1 MRRKVI
7 PAFHAALSLAVLF
20 LGGCAGPAQLKVE
33 PIATTENPAAQIN
46 RLENDVGTARKDQ
59 VNALSPTWF
68 AKAETSLN
76 GAKKGLARGESLSEI
91 LQNVAVGRA
100 QLQQAGEMA
109 KVSKATLPDAIKA
122 RDLAMGAGATEF
134 GRDFAEVEDSFLD
147 LTKAIE
153 NNDLDWARRHQG
165 RVVNAFDQLELRAI
179 KEKTLGEARGLIE
192 KAEREGA
199 KKLAPKTLEV
209 AKRKLAEADKFIS
222 GQRYQKEKLQEVASD
237 VVFHARRL
245 AQVTRESEKVKTMQ
259 PEQITLWVEGIL
271 GRVTGKLAAPDM
283 RNENFNV
290 QEENILGSIDGL
302 QKDQKFLA
310 EKVKTQQAEIETKKK
325 ELADL
330 QESTRRQL
338 ASLDEASQKKIAALD
353 EASRKQITAL
363 KGEAAQVRAEKE
375 RLAAERE
382 FQLKYNDV
390 RTFFAPDE
398 AEVYKEGNHLVIRMR
413 AIRFPV
419 GKAVIMPDNYG
430 LLSNVQRAIRTFG
443 EPDVTVEGHTDS
455 TGTKVLNDHLSQKRA
470 EAVRSYLVA
479 NETLPEDRIFAVGYG
494 SSRPLATNDTEEGR
508 AINRRID
515 VVITPVFQTS
525 Q

>member
-1 MRRKVI
+1 MRREGI
-7 PAFHAALSLAVLF
+7 PAFLAALSLAVLI
-20 LGGCAGPAQLKVE
+20 LGGCAGPAQLQVE
-33 PIATTENPAAQIN
+33 TIATTENPAAQIN
-46 RLENDVGTARKDQ
+46 SLENDMGAARKDQ
-59 VNALSPTWF
+59 INVLSPTWF
-68 AKAETSLN
+68 AKAETSLTS
-76 GAKKGLARGESLSEI
+76 AKKGLEGGESLSEI
-91 LQNVAVGRA
+91 LKNVAVGRA

-109 KVSKATLPDAIKA
+109 KVSKATLPEAIKA
-122 RDLAMGAGATEF
+122 RDLAMAAGATTF
-134 GRDFAEVEDSFLD
+134 GRDFGEVEESFLD

-179 KEKTLGEARGLIE
+179 KEKTLGEARDLIDN
-192 KAEREGA
+192 AERKGA
-199 KKLAPKTLEV
+199 KKLAPGTLTV
-209 AKRKLAEADKFIS
+209 AKRKLAEADAFIS
-222 GQRYQKEKLQEVASD
+222 GQRYQKEKLQQVASD

-245 AQVTRESEKVKTMQ
+245 VQITQESEKVKTMQ

-271 GRVTGKLAAPDM
+271 GRVTEKLAAPDM
-283 RNENFNV
+283 RNENFTV

-310 EKVKTQQAEIETKKK
+310 EKVKIQQAEIETRKK

-330 QESTRRQL
+330 RESTRKQL

-353 EASRKQITAL
+353 EASRKQIAAL

-382 FQLKYNDV
+382 FQLKFNDV

-398 AEVYKEGNHLVIRMR
+398 AEVYKEGNHLVIRLR

-455 TGTKVLNDHLSQKRA
+455 TGTKALNDHLSQQRA

-479 NETLPEDRIFAVGYG
+479 NGTLPEDRIFAVGYG
-494 SSRPLATNDTEEGR
+494 PSRPLATNDTEEGR

-515 VVITPVFQTS
+515 LVITPVSKTS

>member
-1 MRRKVI
+1 MRREGNPV
-7 PAFHAALSLAVLF
+7 FLAALSLAVLF
-20 LGGCAGPAQLKVE
+20 LGGCAGPAKLQVE
-33 PIATTENPAAQIN
+33 TIATTENPAAQIN
-46 RLENDVGTARKDQ
+46 RLETDMGTARKDQ
-59 VNALSPTWF
+59 INVLSPTWF
-68 AKAETSLN
+68 AKSETSLN
-76 GAKKGLARGESLSEI
+76 FATKGLERGESLSEI
-91 LQNVAVGRA
+91 LKNVAVGRA

-109 KVSKATLPDAIKA
+109 KVTRATLPDAIKA
-122 RDLAMGAGATEF
+122 RDLAMAAGATEF
-134 GRDFAEVEDSFLD
+134 GRDFGEVEESFLD

-165 RVVNAFDQLELRAI
+165 RVANAFDQLELRAI
-179 KEKTLGEARGLIE
+179 KEKTLGEARGLID

-199 KKLAPKTLEV
+199 KKLAPGTLDV

-222 GQRYQKEKLQEVASD
+222 GQRYQKEKVQEIASD

-245 AQVTRESEKVKTMQ
+245 VQVTRESEKVRTMQ

-290 QEENILGSIDGL
+290 QEENVLGSIDGL

-330 QESTRRQL
+330 QESTRKQL
-338 ASLDEASQKKIAALD
+338 ASLDEAS
-353 EASRKQITAL
+353 RKQIVAL
-363 KGEAAQVRAEKE
+363 EGEAAQVRAEKE

-398 AEVYKEGNHLVIRMR
+398 AEVYKEGNHLVIRLR

-430 LLSNVQRAIRTFG
+430 LLSKVQRAIRTFG

-455 TGTKVLNDHLSQKRA
+455 TGTKILNDHLSQQRA
-470 EAVRSYLVA
+470 EAVRSYFVA
-479 NETLPEDRIFAVGYG
+479 NGTLPEDRIFAVGYG
-494 SSRPLATNDTEEGR
+494 PSRPLATNDTEDGR

-515 VVITPVFQTS
+515 VVITPVSKTS

>member
-1 MRRKVI
+1 MRREGI
-7 PAFHAALSLAVLF
+7 PAFLAALSLAVLF

-46 RLENDVGTARKDQ
+46 ALENDMGAARKDQ
-59 VNALSPTWF
+59 VNVLSPTWF

-76 GAKKGLARGESLSEI
+76 FATKGLQRGESLSEI

-100 QLQQAGEMA
+100 QLRQAGEMA

-122 RDLAMGAGATEF
+122 RDLAMAAGATEF
-134 GRDFAEVEDSFLD
+134 GRDFGEVEESFLD

-179 KEKTLGEARGLIE
+179 KEKTLGEARGLID

-199 KKLAPKTLEV
+199 KKLTPETLAL

-222 GQRYQKEKLQEVASD
+222 GQRYQKEKVQEVASD
-237 VVFHARRL
+237 AVFHARRL
-245 AQVTRESEKVKTMQ
+245 FQVTRESEKVKTMR
-259 PEQITLWVEGIL
+259 PEQITLWVEEIL
-271 GRVTGKLAAPDM
+271 GRMTEKLAAPDM
-283 RNENFNV
+283 RNEDFNV

-330 QESTRRQL
+330 QESTRKQL
-338 ASLDEASQKKIAALD
+338 ASLDEAS
-353 EASRKQITAL
+353 RKQIVAL
-363 KGEAAQVRAEKE
+363 ESEAARVRAEKE

-398 AEVYKEGNHLVIRMR
+398 AEVYKEGNHLVIRLR

-419 GKAVIMPDNYG
+419 GKEVIMPENYG
-430 LLSNVQRAIRTFG
+430 LLSKVQRAIRTFG

-455 TGTKVLNDHLSQKRA
+455 TGTKALNDHLSQKRA
-470 EAVRSYLVA
+470 EAVRSYFVA
-479 NETLPEDRIFAVGYG
+479 NGTLPEDHIFAVGYG
-494 SSRPLATNDTEEGR
+494 PSRPLATNDTEEGR

-515 VVITPVFQTS
+515 VVITPVSQTS
-525 Q
+525 R

>member
-1 MRRKVI
+1 MRREGI
-7 PAFHAALSLAVLF
+7 PVFLAALSLAVLF

-33 PIATTENPAAQIN
+33 PIATTENPTAQIN
-46 RLENDVGTARKDQ
+46 RLENDMGAARKDQ
-59 VNALSPTWF
+59 INVLSPTWF

-76 GAKKGLARGESLSEI
+76 GAKKGLQRGESLSEI
-91 LQNVAVGRA
+91 LQNVAVGQA
-100 QLQQAGEMA
+100 QLRQAGELA

-122 RDLAMGAGATEF
+122 RDLAMAAGATEF
-134 GRDFAEVEDSFLD
+134 GRDFGEVEESFLD

-165 RVVNAFDQLELRAI
+165 GVVNAFDQLELRAI
-179 KEKTLGEARGLIE
+179 KEKTLGEARGLID

-199 KKLAPKTLEV
+199 RKLTPGTLAV
-209 AKRKLAEADKFIS
+209 AKRKLAEADAFIS
-222 GQRYQKEKLQEVASD
+222 GQRYQKEKVQEVASD

-245 AQVTRESEKVKTMQ
+245 TQVTQESEKVKTMQ

-310 EKVKTQQAEIETKKK
+310 EKVKTQQVEIETKKK

-330 QESTRRQL
+330 QESTRKQL
-338 ASLDEASQKKIAALD
+338 ASLDEAS
-353 EASRKQITAL
+353 RKQIVAL
-363 KGEAAQVRAEKE
+363 EGEAAQVRAEKE

-382 FQLKYNDV
+382 FQLKFNDV
-390 RTFFAPDE
+390 RTFFSPDE
-398 AEVYKEGNHLVIRMR
+398 AEVYKEGNHLVIRLR

-419 GKAVIMPDNYG
+419 GKEVIMPENYG
-430 LLSNVQRAIRTFG
+430 LLSKVQRAIRTFG

-470 EAVRSYLVA
+470 EAVRSYFVA
-479 NETLPEDRIFAVGYG
+479 NGTLPEDRIFAVGYG
-494 SSRPLATNDTEEGR
+494 PSRPLATNDTEEGR

-515 VVITPVFQTS
+515 LVITPVFQTS

>member
-1 MRRKVI
+1 MRREGI
-7 PAFHAALSLAVLF
+7 PAFLAALSLAVLI

-33 PIATTENPAAQIN
+33 PIATTENPTAQIN
-46 RLENDVGTARKDQ
+46 RLENDMGTARKDQ
-59 VNALSPTWF
+59 INVLSPTWF
-68 AKAETSLN
+68 AKAETSLTV
-76 GAKKGLARGESLSEI
+76 AKKGLKRGESLSEI

-122 RDLAMGAGATEF
+122 RDLAMAAGATEF
-134 GRDFAEVEDSFLD
+134 GRDFGEVEESFLD

-165 RVVNAFDQLELRAI
+165 GVVNAFDQLELRAI
-179 KEKTLGEARGLIE
+179 KEKTLGEARGLID

-199 KKLAPKTLEV
+199 KRLAPGTLEV

-259 PEQITLWVEGIL
+259 PEQITLWVEEIL
-271 GRVTGKLAAPDM
+271 SRVTGKLAAPDM
-283 RNENFNV
+283 RNEKFSV

-310 EKVKTQQAEIETKKK
+310 EKVKIQQAEIETRNK

-338 ASLDEASQKKIAALD
+338 ASLDEATQKKIAALD
-353 EASRKQITAL
+353 EASREQIAAL
-363 KGEAAQVRAEKE
+363 KDEAAQVRAEKE

-455 TGTKVLNDHLSQKRA
+455 TGTKALNDHLSQKRA

-479 NETLPEDRIFAVGYG
+479 NGTLPEDRIFAVGYG
-494 SSRPLATNDTEEGR
+494 PSRPLATNDTEEGR

-515 VVITPVFQTS
+515 LVITPVSQTS

>member
-1 MRRKVI
+1 MRREGV
-7 PAFHAALSLAVLF
+7 PGFLVALSLAVLF

-33 PIATTENPAAQIN
+33 PIATTENPTAQIN
-46 RLENDVGTARKDQ
+46 RLENDMGTARKDQ
-59 VNALSPTWF
+59 INVLSPTWF

-76 GAKKGLARGESLSEI
+76 SAKKGLERGESLSEI
-91 LQNVAVGRA
+91 LKNVAVGRA

-109 KVSKATLPDAIKA
+109 KVTKATLPDVIKA
-122 RDLAMGAGATEF
+122 RDLAMAAGATAL
-134 GRDFAEVEDSFLD
+134 GRDFGEVEESFLD
-147 LTKAIE
+147 LSKAIE

-165 RVVNAFDQLELRAI
+165 RVADDFDQLELRAI
-179 KEKTLGEARGLIE
+179 KEKTLGEARSLID

-199 KKLAPKTLEV
+199 KKLTPETLDV

-222 GQRYQKEKLQEVASD
+222 GQRYQKEKVQEVASD
-237 VVFHARRL
+237 AVFHARRL

-259 PEQITLWVEGIL
+259 PEKITLWVEGIL
-271 GRVTGKLAAPDM
+271 NKVTGKLAAPDM

-330 QESTRRQL
+330 QESTRKQL
-338 ASLDEASQKKIAALD
+338 ASLDEAS
-353 EASRKQITAL
+353 RKQIVAL
-363 KGEAAQVRAEKE
+363 ESEAAKVRAEKE

-398 AEVYKEGNHLVIRMR
+398 AEVYKEGNHLVIRLR

-419 GKAVIMPDNYG
+419 GKEVIMPDNYG
-430 LLSNVQRAIRTFG
+430 LLSKVQRAIRTFG

-455 TGTKVLNDHLSQKRA
+455 TGTQVLNDHLSQKRA
-470 EAVRSYLVA
+470 EAVRSYFVA
-479 NETLPEDRIFAVGYG
+479 NGTLPEDRIFAVGYG
-494 SSRPLATNDTEEGR
+494 PSRPLATNDTEEGR

-515 VVITPVFQTS
+515 VVITPVFQTI